1 MFLQVCVDFEED
13 EDTGT
18 GTANAVALG
27 HLCPMCG
34 RVAREGIPGMCD
46 SRDDAATYELFT
58 CSSCGAIMFLAME
71 QQLEDPGYS
80 QRDLQAWRVSPAAMD
95 ANLVRKV
102 ALANKGNE
110 GWWCLQVPLWRIRCA
125 RPALRGADFCTKG
138 VGPCTEQGDEDGEDV
153 LDTTIYWCDSF
164 SLCHPR
170 HPFVLDRASFEHYR
184 CPLVPELL
192 GSHVVHVFLEPL
204 DGAGGA
210 AVPCSFEGGEG
221 CGYDKWQRAA
231 FAALQMPLTRGSSD
245 DDSDSAIST
254 HSDGAV

>member
-110 GWWCLQVPLWRIRCA
+110 GWWCLQVPTFVPRGLG
-125 RPALRGADFCTKG
+125 PALSKAMRTGKTKTFSTRPFTGATPFPCVTPGTPSCLTGRRLSTTDALWCPSCWAPTSCT
-138 VGPCTEQGDEDGEDV
+138 C
-153 LDTTIYWCDSF
+153 F
-164 SLCHPR
+164 
-170 HPFVLDRASFEHYR
+170 
-184 CPLVPELL
+184 
-192 GSHVVHVFLEPL
+192 
-204 DGAGGA
+204 
-210 AVPCSFEGGEG
+210 
-221 CGYDKWQRAA
+221 
-231 FAALQMPLTRGSSD
+231 
-245 DDSDSAIST
+245 
-254 HSDGAV
+254 